1 MSLIEHCKDE
11 FEYLEKHIPDHIV
24 LEFKD
29 EILNL
34 IQKFADSGQ
43 SGGSA
48 PYYIYHI
55 TDILKKL
62 LSYEPIT
69 PVFNFPDD
77 YTLIAYPD
85 TGDDEIYQ
93 HKRLS
98 SVFKRGV
105 NGTPYY
111 LDAIKFNVI
120 DDEYVFHGTV
130 EGITSHQYIKH
141 FPFIPKTFDVDVR
154 VEKNKAFTEER
165 FIHNPEQLKE
175 VFEYYDLFKS

>member
-29 EILNL
+29 EMLNL
-34 IQKFADSGQ
+34 INKFADSGQ

-55 TDILKKL
+55 CDTLKKL

-69 PVFNFPDD
+69 PIFNFPDD
-77 YTLIAYPD
+77 YNLITYTD

-141 FPFIPKTFDVDVR
+141 FPFVPKTFDVDVR
-154 VEKNKAFTEER
+154 VEKKQPFTEER
-165 FIHNPEQLKE
+165 FINDPEQLRE
-175 VFEYYDLFKS
+175 VFEYYDMMK

>member
-29 EILNL
+29 EMLNL
-34 IQKFADSGQ
+34 INKFADSGQ

-55 TDILKKL
+55 CDTLKKL

-69 PVFNFPDD
+69 PIFNFPDD
-77 YTLIAYPD
+77 YNLITYPD

-98 SVFKRGV
+98 SVFKKGL

-111 LDAIKFNVI
+111 LDAINFNVI
-120 DDEYVFHGTV
+120 GDKYRFSGTV
-130 EGITSHQYIKH
+130 EGITSHQYIKS
-141 FPFIPKTFDVDVR
+141 FPFVPKTFNVDVR
-154 VEKNKAFTEER
+154 VTGLNNTDEER
-165 FIHNPEQLKE
+165 FINDPEQLKE
-175 VFEYYDLFKS
+175 VFEYYDIMK